1 MSVAQSLTQVVGTN
15 NSDVISTG
23 DDQNQIAGLAGDDTI
38 TGGKSNDV
46 VYGDYAPEN
55 LLSGVEGATSFAQ
68 FGETGAWTVE
78 TEASGHTSMSQAVE
92 TQAGEIYTLS
102 FDLAANYGSGTVSG
116 AVEVLWN
123 GVVINSFDTN
133 SASFSAHDITFEG
146 VSDVGELT
154 FRSIESASSDGPVIN
169 TDGPVFY
176 YEKDMEISGQ
186 TTTVKAFAE
195 AQSNIYQVI
204 NGTLN
209 VFDPV
214 EASYTKAG
222 SNATVTINGI
232 GFNVEDDLIY
242 GIAVDDGVDSHGNS
256 VARADLMMI
265 DAAGDSYRIGTS
277 PYRSWT
283 ADFDD
288 TGNLWAF
295 HSSMDR
301 ITMIDVSEGGA
312 DGAVT
317 STTFK
322 FPKTMI
328 TDQLWDVAYNSETKT
343 FAGVTRPAAEGA
355 TGLLFEID
363 VSEVATGGL
372 PAFRTT
378 EVTSTLINGVVQ
390 TGMPQMTFGAAIYDA
405 DGTLYVAGNSG
416 DHDMDD
422 STATAGGIYRVVI
435 DEATGV
441 AQLQLASAGPVSN
454 SNDGTADPRATDPFA
469 EVDREASVLI
479 RQPNVVVTPDASTSY
494 DDVVESG
501 QGADEAHGGFGDDQ
515 IAGQS
520 GNDFITGGIGA
531 DVLYGGNSARILDTQ
546 IDHYDEN
553 GNRYDENGELLPE
566 DNDYLLGGAGND
578 VMYGNAGNDTLD
590 GGAGDDYVEG
600 GSGLDVLG
608 GGAGDDALAGGS
620 ENDLM
625 YGGDGADSLIG
636 SHGEDTLYGDDGADN
651 LNGGGDAD
659 LIDGGAGDDLILGRV
674 GDDDL
679 IGEEGADT
687 LKGGSDNDTLTDL
700 SGDNKLAGGS
710 GDDVLVAG
718 TGQDFL
724 NGGSGSD
731 NLSGGDARD
740 TLKGGNGD
748 DFLLG
753 GAGGDKL
760 YGGGGGDVMNGGDGN
775 DHFNAAGG
783 DDTLRGGEGKDKIM
797 MGAGSDVIYGGA
809 SNDRFV
815 FRAGD
820 RDNSTDVIKDFTRQA
835 DEMDKLDFRLLNL
848 DAGGISRADWFEDH
862 VSQAANGDVTI
873 NIGNLE
879 VRLVDHNDLGEGFL
893 AQIEDGTLL

>member
-1 MSVAQSLTQVVGTN
+1 MSDPNSPTQIIGTN
-15 NSDVISTG
+15 SSDVITAG
-23 DDQNQIAGLAGDDTI
+23 NDANQIAGLAGDDTI

-46 VYGDYAPEN
+46 VYGDYTAEN
-55 LLSGVEGATSFAQ
+55 LLTGVAGATSFAQ
-68 FGETGAWTVE
+68 FGETGAWSVTNE
-78 TEASGHTSMSQAVE
+78 TGGHTSMTQAVE
-92 TQAGEIYTLS
+92 TQAGETYTLS
-102 FDLAANYGSGTVSG
+102 FDLAANYGSGTISG

-133 SASFSAHDITFEG
+133 SASFSAHDVTFEG
-146 VSDVGELT
+146 VSGVGELT
-154 FRSIESASSDGPVIN
+154 FRSIENSSYEGPIIN

-176 YEKDMEISGQ
+176 YDKEVTIGGQ
-186 TTTVKAFAE
+186 MTTVKAFAE
-195 AQSNIYQVI
+195 AQANIYQVI
-204 NGTLN
+204 NGTLQ
-209 VFDPV
+209 VFDPI
-214 EASYTKAG
+214 EATYVKAG

-242 GIAVDDGVDSHGNS
+242 GIAVGDGVDSLGNT
-256 VARADLMMI
+256 VAKSDLMMI

-288 TGNLWAF
+288 KGNLWAF

-301 ITMIDVSEGGA
+301 ITMIDVGQVDA
-312 DGAVT
+312 DGAVA

-322 FPKTMI
+322 FPKEMV
-328 TDQLWDVAYNSETKT
+328 TDQLWDVAYNSETQT
-343 FAGVTRPAAEGA
+343 FAGVTRPSSEGA
-355 TGLLFEID
+355 NGLLYEID
-363 VSEVATGGL
+363 ISDVESGGL

-378 EVTSTLINGVVQ
+378 EISSTLINGAAQ
-390 TGMPQMTFGAAIYDA
+390 TGMPLMTFGAAIYDS

-416 DHDMDD
+416 DHDMNDA
-422 STATAGGIYRVVI
+422 TAAAGGIYRVVT
-435 DEATGV
+435 DETTGAV
-441 AQLQLASAGPVSN
+441 QLQLASSGPKSN

-469 EVDREASVLI
+469 EVDRAASILI
-479 RQPNVVVTPDASTSY
+479 RQPSVIVLPDGSTSF
-494 DDVVESG
+494 DDTIENG
-501 QGADEAHGGFGDDQ
+501 QGADEAYGGFGDDQ

-520 GNDFITGGIGA
+520 GNDFITGGIGS
-531 DVLYGGNSARILDTQ
+531 DILYGGNSARVLDTQ
-546 IDHYDEN
+546 IDHYDEA
-553 GNRYDENGELLPE
+553 GNRYDENGNLLPE
-566 DNDYLLGGAGND
+566 DNDYLLGGDGND
-578 VMYGNAGNDTLD
+578 IMYGNAGNDTLD
-590 GGAGDDYVEG
+590 GGTGDDYVEG

-608 GGAGDDALAGGS
+608 GGEGDDVLAGGS

-625 YGGDGADSLIG
+625 YGGAGADSLIG
-636 SHGEDTLYGDDGADN
+636 SYGQDTLYGDNDADT
-651 LNGGGDAD
+651 LKGGGDDD
-659 LIDGGAGDDLILGRV
+659 LIEGGAGDDLLVGGV

-679 IGEEGADT
+679 IGGEGADT
-687 LKGGSDNDTLTDL
+687 LKGGSNNDTLTDL
-700 SGDNKLAGGS
+700 SGDNKFVGGS

-718 TGQDFL
+718 SGQDFL

-731 NLSGGDARD
+731 NLSGGDASD

-753 GAGGDKL
+753 GAGKDKL

-815 FRAGD
+815 FRTGD

-835 DEMDKLDFRLLNL
+835 DELDKLDFRLLNL

-873 NIGNLE
+873 DIGNLE

-893 AQIEDGTLL
+893 AQIEDGILL